1 MAKKNEKNRITG
13 LDIGTSKIIALI
25 GEIGA
30 DGTIEVVGIGRHPSR
45 GLKRGVVV
53 DIERITLLDVI
64 NSEPDWQIKLLDINP
79 AIKVRFMKEEKND
92 EITKIYISVP
102 MI

>member
-1 MAKKNEKNRITG
+1 MRLKIKNLN
-13 LDIGTSKIIALI
+13 
-25 GEIGA
+25 
-30 DGTIEVVGIGRHPSR
+30 VFF
-45 GLKRGVVV
+45 LKSVAVMGVVV